1 MIKIIDNF
9 FEKEMLEK
17 VKYHVTTQLM
27 YTPRYFEGTTEKIA
41 KNYYGDRFNL
51 CDDTNLQDTFVK
63 QAEKKFKIKI
73 KKLSFGSGVDMR
85 NLDIFKPHTDD
96 KISKINILIMIKG
109 DTAVTNGTVFY
120 TDNNLDM
127 HIGFR
132 ENRALMFPS
141 NKMHRPHASTQP
153 GVRRY
158 TSTLFVEEYET
169 NI

>member
-1 MIKIIDNF
+1 
-9 FEKEMLEK
+9 MLEK

-141 NKMHRPHASTQP
+141 NKMHSPHASTQP